1 MPKRGD
7 NRPKNSPMD
16 TSDTSGPG
24 FLMQEFGEW
33 MRVKGFSES
42 TVEHRLDSLRYFFT
56 WADMRGIR
64 QPREVTKPA
73 LERYQ
78 RYLFHYR
85 KVNGE
90 PLSFQ
95 TQNARL
101 SHIRNFYRWLARG
114 NYILS
119 NPASDLDLPRMEKRI
134 PRSFF
139 TAAEADA
146 VINQANLASSLGIRD
161 RGILETFYSTGIRRS
176 ELARLKMF
184 DIDSDR
190 GTVLIR
196 DGKGKKDRMVPIG
209 DRALHWIHKYLREV
223 RPMLAIEPDEGFL
236 FLTKEGLSITLD
248 FLTIM
253 VKRYV
258 EAARIRKKGSCH
270 IFRHTM
276 ATLMLE
282 GGADIRFIQQMLGH
296 SRLESTEIYTQVS
309 LRKLRAVFLTTHP
322 GATLAGKPP
331 PEEEEEFGV
340 APGGEPHS

>member
-1 MPKRGD
+1 MARRGD
-7 NRPKNSPMD
+7 NRPKYPPLD
-16 TSDTSGPG
+16 ISDKSGPG
-24 FLMQEFGEW
+24 FLIQEFGEW
-33 MRVKGFSES
+33 MRVKGFSAN
-42 TVEHRLDSLRYFFT
+42 TVESRLESLRYFFT
-56 WADMRGIR
+56 WTDLRGIR
-64 QPREVTKPA
+64 QPREVTKPV

-78 RYLFHYR
+78 RYLYHYR
-85 KVNGE
+85 KANGE

-101 SHIRNFYRWLARG
+101 AHVRNFYRWLARG

-119 NPASDLDLPRMEKRI
+119 NPASDLDLPRMEKRL

-146 VINQANLASSLGIRD
+146 VINQANLAAPLGIRD
-161 RGILETFYSTGIRRS
+161 RAILETFYSTGIRRS
-176 ELARLKMF
+176 ELARLKVF
-184 DIDSDR
+184 DLDSDR

-196 DGKGKKDRMVPIG
+196 DGKGKRDRMVPIG

-223 RPMLAIEPDEGFL
+223 RPLLAIEPEEGFL
-236 FLTKEGLSITLD
+236 FLTKDGLSITLD
-248 FLTIM
+248 FLTFM

-258 EAARIRKKGSCH
+258 EAARIRKRGSCH

-296 SRLESTEIYTQVS
+296 SRLESTQIYTQVS
-309 LRKLRAVFLTTHP
+309 LRKLRAIFLATHP
-322 GATLAGKPP
+322 GATLNGKPP
-331 PEEEEEFGV
+331 PEEEEEIGF
-340 APGGEPHS
+340 APDGETQP

>member
-7 NRPKNSPMD
+7 KQPKYPPMD
-16 TSDTSGPG
+16 TSDKNGPG
-24 FLMQEFGEW
+24 FLIKEFSEW
-33 MRVKGFSES
+33 LLVKGFSES
-42 TVEHRLDSLRYFFT
+42 TVENRLGSLRYFFI
-56 WADMRGIR
+56 WVDMRGIR
-64 QPREVTKPA
+64 QPREVTKPV

-78 RYLFHYR
+78 RYLYHYR
-85 KVNGE
+85 KKNGE

-101 SHIRNFYRWLARG
+101 AHIRNFYRWLAKG

-119 NPASDLDLPRMEKRI
+119 NPASDLDLPRMEKRL

-146 VINQANLASSLGIRD
+146 VINQANLATPIGIRD
-161 RGILETFYSTGIRRS
+161 RAIMETFYSTGIRRS
-176 ELARLKMF
+176 ELARLKVF
-184 DIDSDR
+184 DLDSDR
-190 GTVLIR
+190 ETLLIC

-223 RPMLAIEPDEGFL
+223 RPLLAIEPDEGFI
-236 FLTKEGLSITLD
+236 FLTKDGLSISLD

-258 EAARIRKKGSCH
+258 EAARIRKRGSCH

-282 GGADIRFIQQMLGH
+282 GGADIRYIQQMLGH
-296 SRLESTEIYTQVS
+296 SRLETTQIYTQVT
-309 LRKLRAVFLTTHP
+309 LRKLRAVFLMTHP
-322 GATLAGKPP
+322 GATLNGKPP
-331 PEEEEEFGV
+331 PEAEEETDE
-340 APGGEPHS
+340 E

>member
-1 MPKRGD
+1 MAIRGD
-7 NRPKNSPMD
+7 NTPRFPPLD
-16 TSDTSGPG
+16 TTDKSGPG
-24 FLMQEFGEW
+24 FLMREFGEW
-33 MRVKGFSES
+33 MRVKGFSEN
-42 TVEHRLDSLRYFFT
+42 TVIGRLDSLRYFFT
-56 WADMRGIR
+56 WADIRGIR
-64 QPREVTKPA
+64 QPREVTKPV

-78 RYLFHYR
+78 RYLYHYR
-85 KVNGE
+85 KINGE

-101 SHIRNFYRWLARG
+101 SHVRNFFRWLARG

-119 NPASDLDLPRMEKRI
+119 NPASDLDLPRMEKRL

-146 VINQANLASSLGIRD
+146 VINQANLATPLGIRD
-161 RGILETFYSTGIRRS
+161 RAILETFYSTGIRRS
-176 ELARLKMF
+176 ELARLKVF
-184 DIDSDR
+184 DIDSER

-209 DRALHWIHKYLREV
+209 DRALHWIGKYLREV
-223 RPMLAIEPDEGFL
+223 RPMLAIQPDEGFV
-236 FLTKEGLSITLD
+236 FLTKDGLSITLD

-258 EAARIRKKGSCH
+258 EAARIRKRGSCH

-296 SRLESTEIYTQVS
+296 NRLESTEIYTQVS

-322 GATLAGKPP
+322 GANLDGKTP
-331 PEEEEEFGV
+331 PEAGEEETDEG
-340 APGGEPHS
+340 

>member
-1 MPKRGD
+1 MPIRGD
-7 NRPKNSPMD
+7 HTPRLPPLD
-16 TSDTSGPG
+16 TTDKDGAG
-24 FLMQEFGEW
+24 FLAREFGEW
-33 MRVKGFSES
+33 MRGKGFSEN
-42 TVEHRLDSLRYFFT
+42 TVVGRLDSLRYFFN

-64 QPREVTKPA
+64 QPREVTKPV

-78 RYLFHYR
+78 RFLYHYR

-90 PLSFQ
+90 PLGFR

-101 SHIRNFYRWLARG
+101 SHVRNFFRWLARG

-119 NPASDLDLPRMEKRI
+119 NPASDLELPRMEKRL

-139 TAAEADA
+139 SAAEADA
-146 VINQANLASSLGIRD
+146 VINQANLATPLGIRD
-161 RGILETFYSTGIRRS
+161 RAILETFYSTGIRRS
-176 ELARLKMF
+176 ELARLTVY
-184 DIDSDR
+184 DIDSER

-209 DRALHWIHKYLREV
+209 SRALHWINKYLREV
-223 RPMLAIEPDEGFL
+223 RPVLAISPDEGFL
-236 FLTKEGLSITLD
+236 FLTKDGLSISLD

-296 SRLESTEIYTQVS
+296 NRLESTEIYTQVS

-322 GATLAGKPP
+322 GATLEGKPP
-331 PEEEEEFGV
+331 PEAEEEEFG
-340 APGGEPHS
+340 EEENT